1 MKKFL
6 LKPAISAA
14 LLAIIAQPHTA
25 AAAKVESGWVLL
37 QRTPIGMYNVFIAKN
52 KVRIEEAKTHYFI
65 ISKAPD
71 WNVYAFRKDHRTICK
86 VSPQK
91 WEAEGLF
98 TMNERNFVKKVN
110 PKVKPSSR
118 SMDNINYLE
127 YKIPLRQARRFANGK
142 VLNMTAFMSP
152 ETNVK
157 KIYSTETDL
166 LVSPTVSTD
175 PNIARVLG
183 SLFVVP
189 IGAGAPIKFTIKYD
203 NGAEHNPLLTARIR
217 QAPLQADLFQVP
229 IGYKTVANIQR
240 ITTGYRAG
248 EIDDMIN
255 DLGLGNSFGK
265 DKKNKKP

>member
-1 MKKFL
+1 MKIR
-6 LKPAISAA
+6 PPESALYA
-14 LLAIIAQPHTA
+14 TLLAFVLQHSAMA
-25 AAAKVESGWVLL
+25 ADSVENGWVLL
-37 QRTPIGMYNVFIAKN
+37 QRTPIGMYNVFIGKH

-86 VSPQK
+86 ISPQK

-118 SMDNINYLE
+118 TMNNINYLE
-127 YKIPLRQARRFANGK
+127 YKIPFRQARRFSNGK
-142 VLNMTAFMSP
+142 ILNMTAFMSP

-157 KIYSTETDL
+157 KIYSTEMDL

-175 PNIARVLG
+175 ANIARVLG

-229 IGYKTVANIQR
+229 KGYKPVANIQR

-265 DKKNKKP
+265 EKKP

>member
-1 MKKFL
+1 MKIR
-6 LKPAISAA
+6 PPESALYA
-14 LLAIIAQPHTA
+14 TLLAFVLQDSAMA
-25 AAAKVESGWVLL
+25 ADSVENGWVLL
-37 QRTPIGMYNVFIAKN
+37 QRTPIGMYNVFIGKH

-86 VSPQK
+86 ISPQK

-110 PKVKPSSR
+110 PKVKTQAR
-118 SMDNINYLE
+118 TMNNIKYLE
-127 YKIPLRQARRFANGK
+127 YKIPFRQARRFSNGK
-142 VLNMTAFMSP
+142 ILNMTAFMSP

-157 KIYSTETDL
+157 KIYSTEMDL

-175 PNIARVLG
+175 ANIARVLG

-189 IGAGAPIKFTIKYD
+189 IGAGTPIKFTIKYD

-229 IGYKTVANIQR
+229 SGYKPVVNIQR

-265 DKKNKKP
+265 EKKP